1 MHAVSIVDGDL
12 RWLEHED
19 PVPSGGE
26 ILIDVRAAGINAADL
41 LQVRGLYPAPPG
53 VPADI
58 PGLEVAG
65 VVAATGSDATRFSVG
80 DKVMAVVGGGAQA
93 QRIVVHERC
102 AMAIPDHLDWAQAG
116 GFPEAFTTAHDALF
130 TQAGLTIGERVCI
143 HGAAG
148 GVGTAGIQLA
158 IAAGADVVATV
169 RNPELRSAV
178 AELGANAV
186 DPEGF
191 RDHGPFDVIL
201 ELIGAQNIN
210 ADVGA
215 LAEHGRITVIGVGG
229 GAKAEINL
237 LGLMAARGRIH
248 GSTLRSRPLEG
259 KAAAAQLVERNVVPL
274 LAAGRVRVPVSATF
288 AMSAAA
294 EAYEQFKAG
303 GKFGKIVLRND

>member
-41 LQVRGLYPAPPG
+41 LQVRGLYPAPLG